1 MAAGGY
7 AIGLTGNILE
17 ARWIMSQGFTAI
29 AYAQANISYDISRLA
44 MTTGHLG
51 LLGLFL
57 KSGTFPWL
65 RSSMAAVGRMALTN
79 YLTHSLVALII
90 FVFLGYWGV
99 LERHQLY
106 YIVFSIWAVQIV
118 ISPIW
123 LKHFHFGPVEWLW
136 RYLTYGKPPLFRKEA
151 PAPVAAPLPAG

>member
-1 MAAGGY
+1 MHQAA
-7 AIGLTGNILE
+7 
-17 ARWIMSQGFTAI
+17 
-29 AYAQANISYDISRLA
+29 ISYDISRLA

-51 LLGLFL
+51 LLMLFL
-57 KSGTFPWL
+57 KSGILPWL
-65 RSSMAAVGRMALTN
+65 RRSMAAVGRMALTN

-90 FVFLGYWGV
+90 FVFLGYWGA

-106 YIVFSIWAVQIV
+106 YVVFAIWAAQIV

-136 RYLTYGKPPLFRKEA
+136 RYLTYGKAPPFRRELTIHTA
-151 PAPVAAPLPAG
+151 EPLPAE